1 MASLWH
7 GGRSMHEKRSG
18 ERAGAQVDWVEQV
31 HGEGVGGRQGGDL
44 PTAGGGGYLDECT
57 PAQLWTDAKF
67 RELADMGLPQVWLD
81 VAHDLGYEAFMRM
94 WRRLD
99 AAVELRSDTESMIE
113 VQLRRYSSFQ
123 RYQRNR
129 FIEALADAGLSDR
142 EIRDRVSRVIGEN
155 LSASHIRRLAKPRRV
170 RA

>member
-1 MASLWH
+1 
-7 GGRSMHEKRSG
+7 MHEMRNASP
-18 ERAGAQVDWVEQV
+18 AGAQIDWVNDAAM
-31 HGEGVGGRQGGDL
+31 EGVGARQGHDQPL
-44 PTAGGGGYLDECT
+44 AGGGGYLDECT

-81 VAHDLGYEAFMRM
+81 VAQDLGYDAFMRM

-129 FIEALADAGLSDR
+129 FIESLAGTGLSVK
-142 EIRDRVSRVIGEN
+142 EIRERVSQEIGEK
-155 LSASHIRRLAKPRRV
+155 LSPKHIRRLANARRV
-170 RA
+170 PA